1 MLRGLRGPDV
11 HSTDGY
17 RAPGGGGRGGGAGR
31 TCSSPPATRA
41 GSSGDQRR
49 CLCRELGCGQKLSG
63 RYEAGSPESWCL
75 TLGGTRTAGAMC
87 APALRQEHMGACAI
101 CGVCTQTQTCA
112 FTRTD
117 LCLHLC
123 WGWTPWGGS
132 LRVCPCTHV
141 GIRLSF
147 TRRGTHMH
155 VCSAWVHVH
164 AL

>member
-1 MLRGLRGPDV
+1 MRGPDV